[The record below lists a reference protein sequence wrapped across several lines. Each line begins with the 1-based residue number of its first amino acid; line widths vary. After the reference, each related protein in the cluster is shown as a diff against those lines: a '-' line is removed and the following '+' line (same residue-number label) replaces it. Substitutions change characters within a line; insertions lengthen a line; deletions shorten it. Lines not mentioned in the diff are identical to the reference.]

1 MLTADHIATMNAE
14 ELRAAQKD
22 NMERY
27 RLNGACQRFAAGVCT
42 KRTRGGSKLR
52 AWRVAK
58 PDRKRLL
65 LLEAQAKEILE
76 EGALLATEMRRRA
89 DAQKARA

>member
-1 MLTADHIATMNAE
+1 MLTPDHIASMNAE
-14 ELRAAQKD
+14 ELKAAQKD

-27 RLNGACQRFAAGVCT
+27 RLNSACQRFAAGACT

-58 PDRKRLL
+58 PDSKRLL
-65 LLEAQAKEILE
+65 LLKAQAKDILE
-76 EGALLATEMRRRA
+76 EGSLLAAEMRRRA